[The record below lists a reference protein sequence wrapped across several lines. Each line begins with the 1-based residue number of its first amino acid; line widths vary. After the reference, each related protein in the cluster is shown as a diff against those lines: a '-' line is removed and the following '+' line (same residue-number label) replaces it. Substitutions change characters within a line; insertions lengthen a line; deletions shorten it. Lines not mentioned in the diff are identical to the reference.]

1 MYIDAWTQL
10 ELFVGRTKRYQLI
23 CLVIC
28 YLDSSFKVK
37 SSDPSLRDWEG
48 RFNRF
53 FRYFPFKKLISK
65 YLLTRKIQ
73 KKFQYRLED
82 RSVFPKMLI
91 LREELADLNK
101 EIPMNVWNIE
111 CLKHCLSNVMSTWGM
126 TFYTWWYRMV

>member
-10 ELFVGRTKRYQLI
+10 ELFIDRTKRYQLI

-28 YLDSSFKVK
+28 YLDSGFKVK

-73 KKFQYRLED
+73 EKFQYRLED

-101 EIPMNVWNIE
+101 EIPMLNVWNIA
-111 CLKHCLSNVMSTWGM
+111 CLMLCQLEEWHSIPGGTEWFS
-126 TFYTWWYRMV
+126 Y

>member
-28 YLDSSFKVK
+28 YLDSGFKVK